1 MPQLSE
7 LETAADAFLNGI
19 DYIVEECP
27 FAKGATSLSHK
38 ELLNRLEQSSPG
50 AKHNFLFGFLDKA
63 RPAFERLEAVELRP
77 CSSCGQVTTGEICA
91 FCKLADLVKRRAPRG
106 APAKSGSQEPGE

>member
-27 FAKGATSLSHK
+27 FAKG
-38 ELLNRLEQSSPG
+38 
-50 AKHNFLFGFLDKA
+50 
-63 RPAFERLEAVELRP
+63 
-77 CSSCGQVTTGEICA
+77 
-91 FCKLADLVKRRAPRG
+91 RR
-106 APAKSGSQEPGE
+106 